1 MRKTGR
7 GITIVSLV
15 VTIIILL
22 ILATVSIQSLTHT
35 GMFASANKAK
45 LDTKRSQISEWLGLE
60 VISEQTNNPTGS
72 AEQIIN
78 QTHKNVLDK
87 QEELK
92 RFGKDIK
99 VEDVSTEEDGE
110 QVDVYFYVVVD
121 KDIYKVDL
129 KNHKFIGELGKML
142 PVIKIVS
149 ISNTTNSIKVKVKTS
164 RNEGGIVE
172 YYIKS
177 EDDTRYTLKATKNDD
192 SEYVYDNLIQ
202 GKKYSV
208 KVVAKAENG
217 QSAEAIAE
225 QTTGTIINLKEGD
238 LEFTSKPST
247 WTNTDV
253 EVTVKANID
262 IKGYQLLTSQNPD
275 KGWNKATSQIFK
287 TNGIIYAV
295 LSDGVNYGVAASR
308 TIQNIDKTKPVV
320 TGATAT
326 TNKIAITATDEASG
340 IIGYAV
346 TTSNTT
352 PSSFTDVASTKTL
365 SVAPTGYR
373 QGTTYY
379 VWVKDAAGNVSASK
393 STATGKVTDLT
404 AANVKFTYRP
414 SGWTNKDVTATA
426 STTVTGF
433 TLQTS
438 KDGSNWSSTATQT
451 YSSNGKIY
459 ARLWD
464 GTNFGATAT
473 GNFTNI
479 DKTKPVVT
487 GATATTNKIAIT
499 ATDEASGIIGYAVTT
514 SNTEPSSFTDVA
526 STKTLSVAPTG
537 YKQGT
542 TYYVWVKDE
551 AGNVS
556 ESETVTTLNVTGT
569 INFGAITWAGGKAST
584 TIGTNTSYTIQYQV
598 NSTTGTWKTGTSVN
612 GLVHGDKVYARLWD
626 GTNGGTSFA
635 INNILDG
642 INPSVNINLSATEV
656 TTEGAIT
663 ATVTKSDSESGINIG
678 SCKWIYNTTAGNIGT
693 NASSY
698 TGTFTSANQ
707 NITLKSTTV
716 GTYYLHVLSADNAG
730 NLKETIKGP
739 IAVKTASNAVP
750 GSTTHTPSA
759 ITYSWADLA
768 TIAQLISS
776 NTNITSD
783 TAEVTVTLNG
793 ATKTLGVGDTTTV
806 DGKTV
811 RILGFNHD
819 TLTTSTAY
827 GSATA
832 TGKAGIS
839 FEYVDFVTS
848 SYQAMNSA
856 GTNTNGWAA
865 MPLRTTLN
873 GTVYDSLSI
882 KNYIKAVNKEYIT
895 TYNTGAKSTCSDKLW
910 LLSCGEIWNNG
921 YNGGN
926 TRGYAMATEGSQY
939 KYYKSTLGSTAY
951 NTSTNITKKPN
962 ASNSYYWWLRSP
974 NFYDSY
980 TFCVVF
986 SSGYC
991 ASSYAYYSFGV
1002 APGFSI

>member
-426 STTVTGF
+426 STTITGF

-663 ATVTKSDSESGINIG
+663 ATVTQSDSESGINIG

>member
-60 VISEQTNNPTGS
+60 VISEQTNNPKGS

-99 VEDVSTEEDGE
+99 VEDVRTEEDGE

-149 ISNTTNSIKVKVKTS
+149 ISNTTNSVKVKVKTS
-164 RNEGGIVE
+164 RNEGGSVE

-192 SEYVYDNLIQ
+192 SEYVYENLIQ

-326 TNKIAITATDEASG
+326 TNKIAITATDEAS
-340 IIGYAV
+340 
-346 TTSNTT
+346 
-352 PSSFTDVASTKTL
+352 
-365 SVAPTGYR
+365 
-373 QGTTYY
+373 
-379 VWVKDAAGNVSASK
+379 
-393 STATGKVTDLT
+393 
-404 AANVKFTYRP
+404 
-414 SGWTNKDVTATA
+414 
-426 STTVTGF
+426 
-433 TLQTS
+433 
-438 KDGSNWSSTATQT
+438 
-451 YSSNGKIY
+451 
-459 ARLWD
+459 
-464 GTNFGATAT
+464 
-473 GNFTNI
+473 
-479 DKTKPVVT
+479 
-487 GATATTNKIAIT
+487 
-499 ATDEASGIIGYAVTT
+499 EIIGYAVTT

-526 STKTLSVAPTG
+526 STKTLSVESTG

-542 TYYVWVKDE
+542 TYYVWVKDK

-556 ESETVTTLNVTGT
+556 NAQEIKTTIIAVAEITVLPNTATLKEGETVKLTATISPNDAYNKSVTWYSEDESIAT
-569 INFGAITWAGGKAST
+569 VES
-584 TIGTNTSYTIQYQV
+584 
-598 NSTTGTWKTGTSVN
+598 
-612 GLVHGDKVYARLWD
+612 D
-626 GTNGGTSFA
+626 GTVTAISEGNVKIFA
-635 INNILDG
+635 SSE
-642 INPSVNINLSATEV
+642 SVLGYCSL
-656 TTEGAIT
+656 
-663 ATVTKSDSESGINIG
+663 TVTSAEYHMLNENWRLNSYQYCPSWSSSAGHT
-678 SCKWIYNTTAGNIGT
+678 IYM
-693 NASSY
+693 
-698 TGTFTSANQ
+698 
-707 NITLKSTTV
+707 
-716 GTYYLHVLSADNAG
+716 TYNGDDG
-730 NLKETIKGP
+730 GW
-739 IAVKTASNAVP
+739 
-750 GSTTHTPSA
+750 
-759 ITYSWADLA
+759 TYGGFD
-768 TIAQLISS
+768 
-776 NTNITSD
+776 
-783 TAEVTVTLNG
+783 
-793 ATKTLGVGDTTTV
+793 TTV
-806 DGKTV
+806 DLSGYSTMRIETHTSNRGYYYFSYLIEKTFSGSISGS
-811 RILGFNHD
+811 RGG
-819 TLTTSTAY
+819 LT
-827 GSATA
+827 
-832 TGKAGIS
+832 
-839 FEYVDFVTS
+839 
-848 SYQAMNSA
+848 
-856 GTNTNGWAA
+856 
-865 MPLRTTLN
+865 PN
-873 GTVYDSLSI
+873 GTKDVDIS
-882 KNYIKAVNKEYIT
+882 N
-895 TYNTGAKSTCSDKLW
+895 
-910 LLSCGEIWNNG
+910 
-921 YNGGN
+921 YNG
-926 TRGYAMATEGSQY
+926 TYCLQLAVPVARLCESWIDI
-939 KYYKSTLGSTAY
+939 TL
-951 NTSTNITKKPN
+951 IP
-962 ASNSYYWWLRSP
+962 
-974 NFYDSY
+974 
-980 TFCVVF
+980 
-986 SSGYC
+986 
-991 ASSYAYYSFGV
+991 
-1002 APGFSI
+1002 

>member
-404 AANVKFTYRP
+404 AANVKFTYSP

-514 SNTEPSSFTDVA
+514 SNTTPSSFTDVA

-663 ATVTKSDSESGINIG
+663 ATVTQSDSESGINIG

-848 SYQAMNSA
+848 NSQMNAS
-856 GTNTNGWAA
+856 GRNYNGWAA

>member
-379 VWVKDAAGNVSASK
+379 VWVKDEAGNISDVK

-404 AANVKFTYRP
+404 AANVKFTYSP

-464 GTNFGATAT
+464 GTNYGATAT

-663 ATVTKSDSESGINIG
+663 ATVTQSDSESGINIG

>member
-379 VWVKDAAGNVSASK
+379 VWVKDEAGNISDVK

-404 AANVKFTYRP
+404 AANIKFTYSP

-426 STTVTGF
+426 STTITGF

-663 ATVTKSDSESGINIG
+663 ATVTQSDSESGINIG

-856 GTNTNGWAA
+856 GTNTNG
-865 MPLRTTLN
+865 
-873 GTVYDSLSI
+873 
-882 KNYIKAVNKEYIT
+882 
-895 TYNTGAKSTCSDKLW
+895 
-910 LLSCGEIWNNG
+910 
-921 YNGGN
+921 
-926 TRGYAMATEGSQY
+926 
-939 KYYKSTLGSTAY
+939 
-951 NTSTNITKKPN
+951 
-962 ASNSYYWWLRSP
+962 
-974 NFYDSY
+974 
-980 TFCVVF
+980 
-986 SSGYC
+986 
-991 ASSYAYYSFGV
+991 
-1002 APGFSI
+1002 

>member
-404 AANVKFTYRP
+404 AANVKFTYSP

-514 SNTEPSSFTDVA
+514 SNTTPSSFTDVA

-663 ATVTKSDSESGINIG
+663 ATVTQSDSESGINIG

-819 TLTTSTAY
+819 TLTDSNAY
-827 GSATA
+827 GTKTA

-848 SYQAMNSA
+848 NSQMNAS
-856 GTNTNGWAA
+856 GRNYNGWAA

>member
-365 SVAPTGYR
+365 SVAPTGY
-373 QGTTYY
+373 
-379 VWVKDAAGNVSASK
+379 
-393 STATGKVTDLT
+393 
-404 AANVKFTYRP
+404 
-414 SGWTNKDVTATA
+414 
-426 STTVTGF
+426 
-433 TLQTS
+433 
-438 KDGSNWSSTATQT
+438 
-451 YSSNGKIY
+451 
-459 ARLWD
+459 
-464 GTNFGATAT
+464 
-473 GNFTNI
+473 
-479 DKTKPVVT
+479 
-487 GATATTNKIAIT
+487 
-499 ATDEASGIIGYAVTT
+499 
-514 SNTEPSSFTDVA
+514 
-526 STKTLSVAPTG
+526 
-537 YKQGT
+537 KQGT

-642 INPSVNINLSATEV
+642 IKKLR
-656 TTEGAIT
+656 
-663 ATVTKSDSESGINIG
+663 D
-678 SCKWIYNTTAGNIGT
+678 
-693 NASSY
+693 
-698 TGTFTSANQ
+698 
-707 NITLKSTTV
+707 
-716 GTYYLHVLSADNAG
+716 
-730 NLKETIKGP
+730 
-739 IAVKTASNAVP
+739 
-750 GSTTHTPSA
+750 
-759 ITYSWADLA
+759 
-768 TIAQLISS
+768 
-776 NTNITSD
+776 
-783 TAEVTVTLNG
+783 NG
-793 ATKTLGVGDTTTV
+793 ATIIYTTHYMEEVEILCDRIIILDKGKIIAQGTSDELKKMANIEEKITVEVNNIKSDLINDIKKFNTV
-806 DGKTV
+806 DDVFISENVLHIVYKKGKNN
-811 RILGFNHD
+811 LGELIDYFKEHKISYNSIFSERP
-819 TLTTSTAY
+819 TLNDVFLEL
-827 GSATA
+827 
-832 TGKAGIS
+832 TGKG
-839 FEYVDFVTS
+839 
-848 SYQAMNSA
+848 
-856 GTNTNGWAA
+856 
-865 MPLRTTLN
+865 LR
-873 GTVYDSLSI
+873 D
-882 KNYIKAVNKEYIT
+882 
-895 TYNTGAKSTCSDKLW
+895 
-910 LLSCGEIWNNG
+910 
-921 YNGGN
+921 
-926 TRGYAMATEGSQY
+926 
-939 KYYKSTLGSTAY
+939 
-951 NTSTNITKKPN
+951 
-962 ASNSYYWWLRSP
+962 
-974 NFYDSY
+974 
-980 TFCVVF
+980 
-986 SSGYC
+986 
-991 ASSYAYYSFGV
+991 
-1002 APGFSI
+1002 

>member
-346 TTSNTT
+346 TTSNTA

-404 AANVKFTYRP
+404 AANIKFTYSP

-464 GTNFGATAT
+464 GTNYGATAT

-663 ATVTKSDSESGINIG
+663 ATVTQSDSESGINIG

>member
-404 AANVKFTYRP
+404 AANVKFTYSP

-514 SNTEPSSFTDVA
+514 SNTTPSSFTDVA

-663 ATVTKSDSESGINIG
+663 ATVTQSDSESGINIG

-827 GSATA
+827 GSETA

-848 SYQAMNSA
+848 NSQMNAS
-856 GTNTNGWAA
+856 GRNYNGWAA